1 MRGTAGGTSTQQQTG
16 TASFM
21 GNLAD
26 RGFRYAVGSK
36 GKMIGDPSQRG
47 VVGAA
52 MPAGLRRT
60 KGFGPLSTQQMDKAI
75 YARGGKRIAAAVAM
89 GYLGAG
95 YAKRTKSGLP
105 KGRVQGMY
113 KY

>member
-1 MRGTAGGTSTQQQTG
+1 MRGTAGGTSTQQG
-16 TASFM
+16 NSTASFM

-36 GKMIGDPSQRG
+36 GKMIRDPNSQA
-47 VVGAA
+47 VGASL
-52 MPAGLRRT
+52 PAGLKRT

-89 GYLGAG
+89 GYMGAG
-95 YAKRTKSGLP
+95 YMKRTKSGLP